1 MLDYRAYKLLW
12 LIFLPFRLIFV
23 IASWGSMIIAIVTGA
38 SLDYGVPARIAIA
51 YGIFFGINLV
61 VMAIFIA
68 LSWFILL
75 AGRYHTR
82 ESRQRH
88 GSEKDGGRRADDMA

>member
-1 MLDYRAYKLLW
+1 
-12 LIFLPFRLIFV
+12 
-23 IASWGSMIIAIVTGA
+23 MIIAIVTGA
-38 SLDYGVPARIAIA
+38 SLDYGVPAESQSRTGLFWHKPRS
-51 YGIFFGINLV
+51 YG
-61 VMAIFIA
+61 IFIA